1 MREYAPYPGTG
12 TIREDLSG
20 DGIIRE
26 RDPSGGAR
34 RYPFVYSSKVA
45 NTSAIALFQA
55 FLFFST

>member
-45 NTSAIALFQA
+45 NTAAMVESHLL
-55 FLFFST
+55 LFFST